1 MQRRIS
7 DHSPFFKRSKQSWP
21 RSNRFETNQKST
33 KYHQPRNRD
42 RNQMP
47 VFERRGDNL
56 TWHSRNV
63 SRRRQDNE
71 SNFYEPQWRA
81 NRNSNYRPPSHNRNY
96 RRYRNYLRETRQDN
110 RHERETRPWSPEL
123 NRRQQVR
130 KRASRRQNDFP
141 SRKRPRVTL
150 EFLDKQLDDYKAKCA
165 RERMAMGLPQESTKL
180 NYDQPAQK
188 RRYNRQERET
198 RPWPPE
204 FNRSQQF
211 RKRASRQRNDFPIR
225 KRPRVTLEFLDKQL
239 DDYMAKCARERMA
252 MGPAQEATNSNDGES
267 EKNEKP

>member
-21 RSNRFETNQKST
+21 RSNRIETHQQST

-47 VFERRGDNL
+47 VFERRGEHS

-63 SRRRQDNE
+63 SQRRQDNE

-81 NRNSNYRPPSHNRNY
+81 NQNSNYRPPSHNRNY
-96 RRYRNYLRETRQDN
+96 KRYRNYWQETRQDN
-110 RHERETRPWSPEL
+110 RQERETRPWSPEF
-123 NRRQQVR
+123 NRR
-130 KRASRRQNDFP
+130 
-141 SRKRPRVTL
+141 
-150 EFLDKQLDDYKAKCA
+150 KQF
-165 RERMAMGLPQESTKL
+165 Q
-180 NYDQPAQK
+180 
-188 RRYNRQERET
+188 
-198 RPWPPE
+198 
-204 FNRSQQF
+204 
-211 RKRASRQRNDFPIR
+211 KRASRQQNDFPIR

-252 MGPAQEATNSNDGES
+252 MGPAQEATS